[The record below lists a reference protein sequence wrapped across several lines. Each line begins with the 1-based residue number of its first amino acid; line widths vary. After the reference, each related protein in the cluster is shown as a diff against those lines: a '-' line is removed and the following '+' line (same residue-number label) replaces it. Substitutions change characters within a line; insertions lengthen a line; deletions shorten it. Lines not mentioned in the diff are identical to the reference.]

1 VEHFN
6 KVPDTPGRSW
16 RNEKMA
22 SESNNKPPRMFKD
35 KLLSLFGIGKP
46 QKDEKG
52 LPPKAHFSIWY
63 FVLAMIFFFLPAA
76 TILFCKGGD
85 NSIQQ
90 IQTIP

>member
-1 VEHFN
+1 
-6 KVPDTPGRSW
+6 
-16 RNEKMA
+16 MA

-63 FVLAMIFFFLPAA
+63 FVLAMIFFPTCSHYSFLQRWRQFHTANSNNTLA
-76 TILFCKGGD
+76 TE
-85 NSIQQ
+85 NWMN
-90 IQTIP
+90 